1 MHTRRLMVLGA
12 LLAMGIIAGAVSGN
26 FFSADRP
33 SPDTNAPSVPT
44 PDPMIAVDIPVPGAQ
59 ISSPLQVT
67 GRARGNWYFEASFPV
82 ILKGPGGV
90 VLATVPAQAQGDWM
104 TTDWVPFTATLVFT
118 PPAPG
123 SSGVLIL
130 QKDNPS
136 GEPQF
141 DDSRTI
147 PVVF

>member
-1 MHTRRLMVLGA
+1 MRSSLNVLAFVLVLIAGVA
-12 LLAMGIIAGAVSGN
+12 AGYVLAMNGQKAGPGA
-26 FFSADRP
+26 
-33 SPDTNAPSVPT
+33 PT
-44 PDPMIAVDIPVPGAQ
+44 PAEDMIVIDAPAPGSQ
-59 ISSPLQVT
+59 IASPLQVT

-82 ILKGPGGV
+82 ILKTAGGA

-123 SSGVLIL
+123 SSGTLIL

-136 GEPQF
+136 GEPQY

-147 PVVF
+147 PVVFQ